1 MLSFLESLIIP
12 IFKIFSIKK
21 KEIYKT
27 QGFGVELLVSQTRL
41 DKNMTDDS
49 PLQFGLF
56 RFPWGGIVVSK

>member
-1 MLSFLESLIIP
+1 MLSFLESLIISL
-12 IFKIFSIKK
+12 KYSLSK